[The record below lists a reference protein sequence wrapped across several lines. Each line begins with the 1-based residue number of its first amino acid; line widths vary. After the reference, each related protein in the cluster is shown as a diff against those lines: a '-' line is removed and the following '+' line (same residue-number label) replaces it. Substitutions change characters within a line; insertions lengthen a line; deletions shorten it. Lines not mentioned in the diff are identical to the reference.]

1 MSLLT
6 KIIALFAFLFYSAR
20 VYSQTFVE
28 GKITNKSHE
37 FVSNVSVCAK
47 KKSANTIISF
57 CISDARGYYKLICKD
72 LEPDSLYITVSG
84 MNIKPKTKLIKN
96 TSQKLDFEIVE
107 KVIELKE
114 VVVKSR
120 KIWAERDTINYL
132 VSAFSDKKDFV
143 IGDVLKKMPG
153 IQVGDDGS
161 ISFHGRL
168 IGDLY
173 IENLNLLQ
181 GKYGIATN
189 NIPAKDVETIQVLQ
203 NHQAIKSLEDMEK
216 TSNASINLQ
225 LKEEAKGKLGMTAH
239 LGAGMDQTSF
249 LWNNELSLMRFGKN
263 EQNIST
269 YKGNNS
275 GAELQSELRSFDSSS
290 NVVGGKMLNIQT
302 LVPPSI
308 NDSRYLFN
316 HSNSVTFNQLLKTSA
331 DAEATVNLGYYND
344 FETRK
349 GNNTSMFYLPSTN
362 SLIIDEN
369 ICSSTKT
376 NMLNAKMRYSL
387 NKKSKY
393 INNELKVS
401 GVWDT
406 RKSDVISPQSV
417 HQKLEQPSFSIS
429 DDFTWIIK
437 TAEKKGFSVNAST
450 GFVTA
455 PQRLFVLPGL
465 YPELFNGNKA
475 YSMLQQNVHAN
486 NYYLNTN
493 CRLLSPLRWKN
504 FSFNPEASLQ
514 LNYKLLKSDLY
525 TKGRDEVVQLI
536 ESDSMRNHMNQF
548 RTSLKTALLI
558 KYDSPYLDIN
568 LGLPVAFNFVHFT
581 SHYNAT
587 LPRFHKPY
595 FIPSL
600 QIEYKHNANLAI
612 KAGYSFSNNFSDL
625 SSLYQGYILT
635 GYRNLSRYSNKI
647 AESHSNGGGISI
659 EYKDVSQML
668 FMSINTSYDYS
679 CNNLTYGQNF
689 HNIVSV
695 LTSLDKDNS
704 SKNYSLSL
712 IFNKGLNWKK
722 MLIQASVTG
731 NSTLYTQFQQ
741 GQLLDSRDKSIQALF
756 SVTCTPFSSMQLS
769 CRSIWWKNWNKLMMN
784 GDITS
789 FSSIKNI
796 GSLSYSI
803 LKDLIFTF
811 DYEHYYN
818 SASLSNKNLSFMD
831 SRLTFIHK
839 NIHYILECN
848 NLLNVQNYV
857 SAYYSPV
864 NSFYN
869 VYHIRPLSVMLK
881 LKLKLF

>member
-6 KIIALFAFLFYSAR
+6 KIIVLFAFFFLSAK

-28 GKITNKSHE
+28 GKITNKNHE

-72 LEPDSLYITVSG
+72 LELDSLYITVSG
-84 MNIKPKTKLIKN
+84 MNIKSKTKLIKN
-96 TSQKLDFEIVE
+96 ISQKLNFETVE
-107 KVIELKE
+107 RLIELKE

-143 IGDVLKKMPG
+143 IADVLKKMPG

-161 ISFHGRL
+161 ISFHGQL
-168 IGDLY
+168 IGNLY

-189 NIPAKDVETIQVLQ
+189 NILAKDVEIIQVLQ
-203 NHQAIKSLEDMEK
+203 NHQAIKSLENLERPLA
-216 TSNASINLQ
+216 SSINLQ

-239 LGAGMDQTSF
+239 LGAGIDQTSF

-269 YKGNNS
+269 YKGNNA
-275 GAELQSELRSFDSSS
+275 GAELLSELRSFDLSS

-302 LVPPSI
+302 PVPPSI
-308 NDSRYLFN
+308 NDNRYLFN
-316 HSNSVTFNQLLKTSA
+316 HSNTVTFNQLFKTSA
-331 DAEATVNLGYYND
+331 DAEATVNLAYYND

-349 GNNTSMFYLPSTN
+349 GKNTSIFYLPSTN

-369 ICSSTKT
+369 ISSSTKT
-376 NMLNAKMRYSL
+376 NMLNVKMTYSL
-387 NKKSKY
+387 NRKAKY
-393 INNELKVS
+393 IKNDFKVF
-401 GVWDT
+401 GIWDT

-417 HQKLEQPSFSIS
+417 QQKLEQPSLSIS
-429 DDFTWIIK
+429 NDFNWIIR
-437 TAEKKGFSVNAST
+437 TAEKKGFSLDAST

-455 PQRLFVLPGL
+455 PQRLFIFPGL
-465 YPELFNGNKA
+465 YPELFNENEA
-475 YSMLQQNVHAN
+475 YSMLQQNVHTN

-493 CRLLSPLRWKN
+493 CRLLSPLRWRN

-525 TKGRDEVVQLI
+525 TQESGGVVQAQ
-536 ESDSMRNHMNQF
+536 ESDSMRNYMNQF
-548 RTSLKTALLI
+548 RTTLKTALQI
-558 KYDSPYLDIN
+558 KYGSPYLDIN
-568 LGLPVAFNFVHFT
+568 IGLPLAFNFVHFT

-587 LPRFHKPY
+587 FPRFHKPY

-600 QIEYKHNANLAI
+600 QIEFKYNVNLAV

-625 SSLYQGYILT
+625 SSLYQGYILS
-635 GYRNLSRYSNKI
+635 GYRTLSRYNNKMF
-647 AESHSNGGGISI
+647 ESHSNGGGISI
-659 EYKDVSQML
+659 EYKDISQML

-679 CNNLTYGQNF
+679 SNNITYGQNF

-695 LTSLDKDNS
+695 LTSLDKNNR
-704 SKNYSLSL
+704 SKGYSLSL

-722 MLIQASVTG
+722 MLIQANATG
-731 NSTLYTQFQQ
+731 NSFLSSQLQQ
-741 GQLLDSRDKSIQALF
+741 GQLLDTRDKSIRALF
-756 SVTCTPFSSMQLS
+756 SVTCTPFALLQLS
-769 CRSIWWKNWNKLMMN
+769 CRSIWWKNWNKLMVDGN
-784 GDITS
+784 ITS
-789 FSSIKNI
+789 FSSMKNK

-818 SASLSNKNLSFMD
+818 SASLNNKHLSYMD

-848 NLLNVQNYV
+848 NLLNVKNYV
-857 SAYYSPV
+857 SAYYSSV

-869 VYHIRPLSVMLK
+869 VYHIRPLSVILK